1 MSQQGFYGVGGMC
14 GLREDRNLGSRSC
27 TDVNADGGKKNG
39 MHKQVFWRVIV
50 VVSVAVTSTRTR

>member
-27 TDVNADGGKKNG
+27 TDVNADGGRKWNA
-39 MHKQVFWRVIV
+39 Q
-50 VVSVAVTSTRTR
+50 TSFLEGNCCCKRCCYVY